1 MNPLPE
7 PIGDA
12 AFFIMIAAAL
22 ALVLALTPDE
32 KPKRRPPWG

>member
-7 PIGDA
+7 PIADA
-12 AFFIMIAAAL
+12 AFFIMIATSL
-22 ALVLALTPDE
+22 ALVLALTRDE